1 MNKQD
6 WTKELPQLMEDYTEP
21 VPEGLWEAI
30 RSEVGARRK
39 TPVGWG
45 YAAGALAAAAAV
57 ALVVV
62 LNPFRAPSALQ
73 TVPEETLAEERV
85 QAESETP
92 AESAGQEPSAG
103 SQTGSS
109 APVLLA
115 ETRPA
120 PKETIP
126 VSEPE
131 TPEAQPV
138 PESPSHPEDL
148 PQPSPQEQPV
158 QPESPSQ
165 PEPASEPASLPQ
177 TTLPQAPEN
186 RRPSRTSAGTNP
198 VRVQLGVTASG
209 LLAQANAQ
217 TLPGGGKLAYAPSTR
232 SMSGGNGLSDLTL
245 TSQNRPGSSE
255 ARYRQ
260 SARFGVGVLVHFLPQ
275 WGIESGLVGT
285 RLNSSFEVRSGQMT
299 LATEREYTYWG
310 IPLNLHYDVLT
321 RRPFNL
327 YLTAGP
333 MAEYCRS
340 YGESQTF
347 YFNGKTVSSQNTTT
361 GIRDWRWSLN
371 AGAGVQWNFFEH
383 NALFVQPGF
392 SCHFPSDGAP
402 DNFYSAHPAAF
413 QLTLGYRLILF

>member
-1 MNKQD
+1 
-6 WTKELPQLMEDYTEP
+6 MEDYTEP

-39 TPVGWG
+39 TPVGWW

-57 ALVVV
+57 ALFVV
-62 LNPFRAPSALQ
+62 LNPFRAPSASQ
-73 TVPEETLAEERV
+73 TVPEETLAEDCV
-85 QAESETP
+85 QQESEAP
-92 AESAGQEPSAG
+92 AETAGQEPSVEP
-103 SQTGSS
+103 QTGSS

-115 ETRPA
+115 AARPA
-120 PKETIP
+120 PKEATP
-126 VSEPE
+126 ASESE
-131 TPEAQPV
+131 TPEVQPV
-138 PESPSHPEDL
+138 PESPSPAEDF
-148 PQPSPQEQPV
+148 PQQSPQEPPV
-158 QPESPSQ
+158 HPETTSHPES
-165 PEPASEPASLPQ
+165 ATEPASLPQ
-177 TTLPQAPEN
+177 ANLPQAPEKH
-186 RRPSRTSAGTNP
+186 RPSRTSAGATP
-198 VRVQLGVTASG
+198 VRVQLDVTASG
-209 LLAQANAQ
+209 LLAQASAQ
-217 TLPGGGKLAYAPSTR
+217 TLPGGGTLSYAPATR
-232 SMSGGNGLSDLTL
+232 SMNGGNGLSDLTL
-245 TSQNRPGSSE
+245 TGRNRPGSSE

-347 YFNGKTVSSQNTTT
+347 CFNGKTVSSQNTTT

-371 AGAGVQWNFFEH
+371 AGLQWTFFDH
-383 NALFVQPGF
+383 NALFIQPGF
-392 SCHFPSDGAP
+392 SWHFQDPSGP
-402 DNFYSAHPAAF
+402 DHFYARHPFSF
-413 QLTLGYRLILF
+413 QLTLGYRLILL